1 MQVQDLICTWANI
14 IKSLALKLNRR
25 NKIKWAILITKLAQS
40 LFNKDLYQ
48 RPEKV
53 RNLINQRRR
62 FSIRLNPI
70 RIWNGKGKVGI
81 AWLTLREL

>member
-48 RPEKV
+48 GPEKV

-62 FSIRLNPI
+62 FSIRLNLI

-81 AWLTLREL
+81 AW